1 MTLEITDQIRSDTC
15 ALFTLDGRLNAVS
28 ALELK
33 AMIKEFVK
41 NGYFQIVLDLSKV
54 SFLDS
59 SGMAALVA
67 GLKETRQAGGTLKIC
82 GLTEQASTVL
92 RITMLDRIFELYPDA
107 EQAIKAL

>member
-1 MTLEITDQIRSDTC
+1 
-15 ALFTLDGRLNAVS
+15 
-28 ALELK
+28 
-33 AMIKEFVK
+33 
-41 NGYFQIVLDLSKV
+41 
-54 SFLDS
+54 
-59 SGMAALVA
+59 MAALVA